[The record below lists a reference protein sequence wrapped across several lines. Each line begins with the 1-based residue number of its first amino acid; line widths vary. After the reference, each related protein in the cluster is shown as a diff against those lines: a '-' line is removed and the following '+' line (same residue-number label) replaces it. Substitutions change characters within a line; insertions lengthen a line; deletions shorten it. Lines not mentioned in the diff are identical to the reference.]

1 MMIFHEHGLPHR
13 QYLSAVPSTHDYE
26 QHMEILKR
34 EVRLKLRQDA
44 EDGKDFRKR
53 MCKWSE
59 DFQVDTSWWT
69 GITDTQMIRQ
79 DSLVNVHMGIV
90 LEDVSRIAPNVRF
103 VIFDAV
109 IMEISGKTI
118 ILPGVIFFLPG
129 NVWLLLLIQ

>member
-1 MMIFHEHGLPHR
+1 MVG
-13 QYLSAVPSTHDYE
+13 
-26 QHMEILKR
+26 
-34 EVRLKLRQDA
+34 
-44 EDGKDFRKR
+44 G
-53 MCKWSE
+53 
-59 DFQVDTSWWT
+59 FQVDTSWWT

-103 VIFDAV
+103 VIFVPV

>member
-1 MMIFHEHGLPHR
+1 
-13 QYLSAVPSTHDYE
+13 
-26 QHMEILKR
+26 MEILKR

-103 VIFDAV
+103 VIFDACYNGDFREDDYIAGRYIFPDFV
-109 IMEISGKTI
+109 TTKTA
-118 ILPGVIFFLPG
+118 IL
-129 NVWLLLLIQ
+129 

>member
-69 GITDTQMIRQ
+69 GITDTPAGF
-79 DSLVNVHMGIV
+79 LGKCTYGHC
-90 LEDVSRIAPNVRF
+90 
-103 VIFDAV
+103 
-109 IMEISGKTI
+109 SGGC
-118 ILPGVIFFLPG
+118 LPDCP
-129 NVWLLLLIQ
+129 